1 MVAVIA
7 IGKGGEEEVKA
18 QFSGLSGETIY
29 INPDYSSGAN
39 VFEGNFKKITPEHM
53 DFIMN
58 ESTTLKGM
66 YIRGSSYKEAVIN
79 NINENISVTG
89 VTEAYS
95 TVSNL
100 KVIQGYDIDKID
112 VEDGTNVA
120 VIGDGNEALELLSFN
135 IYDLVVLDIN
145 IPGVD
150 GFSVLKA
157 LRDKDINTRVII
169 VSANREIED
178 RINGLDLGANDYLVK
193 PFDFLEL
200 I

>member
-1 MVAVIA
+1 M
-7 IGKGGEEEVKA
+7 
-18 QFSGLSGETIY
+18 
-29 INPDYSSGAN
+29 
-39 VFEGNFKKITPEHM
+39 
-53 DFIMN
+53 
-58 ESTTLKGM
+58 
-66 YIRGSSYKEAVIN
+66 
-79 NINENISVTG
+79 
-89 VTEAYS
+89 
-95 TVSNL
+95 
-100 KVIQGYDIDKID
+100 
-112 VEDGTNVA
+112 
-120 VIGDGNEALELLSFN
+120 SFN